1 MVGSAILKKSLG
13 EMNNETKKLINTL
26 PRVMDTK
33 VSSEEVIYPELEPHK
48 LQFKKH
54 LTTLSENDNN
64 SYNIVIIGPTGS
76 GKSSTINQMFN
87 KRVCPTN
94 SGPDSVTKKLKFYQG
109 DLKTSDTNFDK
120 VTIIDTIGEY
130 LLKSTI
136 IPFRLYCFI

>member
-1 MVGSAILKKSLG
+1 
-13 EMNNETKKLINTL
+13 MNNETKKLINTL

-94 SGPDSVTKKLKFYQG
+94 SGPDSVTKELKFYQG
-109 DLKTSDTNFDK
+109 DLKNSDTNFEK

-130 LLKSTI
+130 LFKSTI
-136 IPFRLYCFI
+136 IHFKLYCFI